1 MIRALFQ
8 RIIRDQRVLRSNPVC
23 LDNRI
28 HQLAI
33 NQLRSQTKDLRGE
46 EKFEKMHELA
56 CATYDG
62 LCEAV
67 DELEKDLE
75 LNPKKFLGIALDP
88 TQLLSA
94 LSFTATVAFTIF
106 Q

>member
-1 MIRALFQ
+1 MR
-8 RIIRDQRVLRSNPVC
+8 R
-23 LDNRI
+23 
-28 HQLAI
+28 
-33 NQLRSQTKDLRGE
+33 QTKDLHGD

-56 CATYDG
+56 GATYDG

-88 TQLLSA
+88 AQLLSA
-94 LSFTATVAFTIF
+94 LTFTATAAFTIF
-106 Q
+106 QQKLTSND